1 MSLYIIQKGA
11 VSIRVAKD
19 RAFVE
24 LAKISN
30 GEVIGELAF
39 FDRKPRSAS
48 AVILVDAEILEVP
61 FDSLEKI
68 YATVPG
74 YMKTIMGSI
83 VERLRHANDTIKK
96 LQKTHKSDGDENKA
110 SGTNMSAQDV
120 LDAAEDLGI
129 PTLFGNSDSNK
140 PD

>member
-24 LAKISN
+24 LAKVSA

-48 AVILVDAEILEVP
+48 AVVLIDAEILEVP

-68 YATVPG
+68 YASVPG

-83 VERLRHANDTIKK
+83 VDRLRHANETIKK
-96 LQKTHKSDGDENKA
+96 LQKANKHDPEEKKSTA
-110 SGTNMSAQDV
+110 ANMSAQDV
-120 LDAAEDLGI
+120 LEATEDLGI
-129 PTLFGNSDSNK
+129 PNLFGNSDSK
-140 PD
+140 SD